1 MGLLG
6 FVGLLAIVVG
16 AWWWIALPR
25 LRTFAWWPGFTQG
38 LYAHLASICSKLW
51 ALTGNSRTI
60 LVAYAAELL
69 GMLDE
74 AKLLDWS
81 ALVGSE
87 RAGRVMV
94 VMGVVMIVLRLIT
107 RAAVSFKAEA

>member
-6 FVGLLAIVVG
+6 FVGILAAIVG
-16 AWWWIALPR
+16 AYWWLLLPR
-25 LRTFAWWPGFTQG
+25 LRTFSWWDGFQKG
-38 LYAHLASICSKLW
+38 FHARLGAMCSKLW

-94 VMGVVMIVLRLIT
+94 VMGVVMIVLRLVT

>member
-6 FVGLLAIVVG
+6 FVGFLAIVVG
-16 AWWWIALPR
+16 VYWWALLPR
-25 LRTFAWWPGFTQG
+25 LRTFKWWDGFVSKAWT
-38 LYAHLASICSKLW
+38 
-51 ALTGNSRTI
+51 LTGNSKTI
-60 LVAYAAELL
+60 LVGYAAELL

-81 ALVGSE
+81 ALVGAE

-94 VMGVVMIVLRLIT
+94 VMGIVMIVLRLVT

>member
-6 FVGLLAIVVG
+6 FVGLVAIIVG
-16 AWWWIALPR
+16 AYWWAVLPQ
-25 LRTFAWWPGFTQG
+25 LRKLAWWDGFV
-38 LYAHLASICSKLW
+38 IRLW
-51 ALTGNSRTI
+51 ALAGNSKTI
-60 LVAYAAELL
+60 VVAYAAELL
-69 GMLDE
+69 GLLDE

-94 VMGVVMIVLRLIT
+94 VMGAVMILLRLVT
-107 RAAVSFKAEA
+107 RAAVTFKPQG